1 MFFSCKSI
9 VLAIAVAFVG
19 QAAAA
24 PHAMPM
30 PFRRPTK
37 NLQRDVVARA
47 DTNTFPESQPA
58 MALDGG
64 DAIAYHNKR
73 MQPAPEDINWIRSD
87 VPTAAVDGFI
97 RELPYDRRQD
107 TNTFPESQPAMA
119 LDGGDAIAYHNKRMQ
134 PAPED
139 VNWIRSDI
147 PTSAVDGFIRE
158 LPYDRRQDTNTF
170 PESQPA
176 MALDGGD
183 AIAYSNSA

>member
-1 MFFSCKSI
+1 FIPPRQAAGPLHSFAVDPKSQLPALHYSLYTSTLTAPLSKMFFSCKSI

-37 NLQRDVVARA
+37 NLQRDVVTRA
-47 DTNTFPESQPA
+47 
-58 MALDGG
+58 
-64 DAIAYHNKR
+64 
-73 MQPAPEDINWIRSD
+73 
-87 VPTAAVDGFI
+87 
-97 RELPYDRRQD
+97 D